1 MTVNAWGRLQA
12 PLHDVETLSDRAQVP
27 AQIAAASADRPGLAY
42 GLGRSYG
49 DVCLNPGGLLWKSA
63 ALDRYLAFDEATGIL
78 RCEAGVALRDI
89 QRLLVPR
96 GWSLPVVPG
105 TQLVTVGGA
114 IANDVHGK
122 NHHVAGSFGDHVRRF
137 TLVRTDGSVREHAP
151 GDPMFAATVGGL
163 GLTGVIVDAELQL
176 KRMPG
181 PWLTVE
187 TLPYRDLHEFFA
199 LADASESGWEHT
211 VSWIDCLHSAG
222 RGIFMRANS
231 IDPAIDPVIDSAGGA
246 RPAPPPRAERRVPLV
261 PPVSLVN
268 QLSLRPFNALYYASK
283 RRRATSVQHY
293 ESFHHPLDALM
304 DWNRI
309 YGPRGFYQYQCVLPF
324 ASGRDG
330 IRALL
335 DRTAAAGMGSFLAVL
350 KTFGQRESAGMLSFA
365 MPGVTL
371 ALDFPNQGERT
382 LKLFDTL
389 DAIVREGGGRLYAA
403 KDARMPRSLFESGY
417 RRLAEFLPHRDPGI
431 SSAMSRRL
439 MGY

>member
-1 MTVNAWGRLQA
+1 MRVHAWGRLQA
-12 PLHDVETLSDRAQVP
+12 PQHDVETLSDRAQVP
-27 AQIAAASADRPGLAY
+27 AQIAAASASRPGLAY

-49 DVCLNPGGLLWKSA
+49 DVCLNPDGLLWKSA
-63 ALDRYLAFDEATGIL
+63 ALDHYLAFDDATGIL
-78 RCEAGVALRDI
+78 RCEAGVTLRDI
-89 QRLLVPR
+89 QRLFVPR

-137 TLVRTDGSVREHAP
+137 TLVRTDGSVREHVP
-151 GDPMFAATVGGL
+151 GEPMFAATVGGL

-176 KRMPG
+176 KRIPG

-187 TLPYRDLHEFFA
+187 TLPYRDLNEFFE

-211 VSWIDCLHSAG
+211 VSWIDCLHSEG
-222 RGIFMRANS
+222 RGIFMRAN
-231 IDPAIDPVIDSAGGA
+231 PADSDQ
-246 RPAPPPRAERRVPLV
+246 PAPPPRAERRVPLV

-268 QLSLRPFNALYYASK
+268 RLSLKPFNALYYASK
-283 RRRATSVQHY
+283 RQRATSVQHY

-335 DRTAAAGMGSFLAVL
+335 DRIAAAGMGSFLAVL
-350 KTFGQRESAGMLSFA
+350 KTFGKRESAGMLSFA

-371 ALDFPNQGERT
+371 ALDFPNEGERT
-382 LKLFDTL
+382 LKLFGSL
-389 DAIVREGGGRLYAA
+389 DAIIREGGGRLYPA
-403 KDARMPRSLFESGY
+403 KDARMPRVLFEAGY
-417 RRLAEFLPHRDPGI
+417 PRLHEFLPHRDPGI

-439 MGY
+439 MGS

>member
-1 MTVNAWGRLQA
+1 MVTVHAWGRLDA
-12 PLHDVETLSDRAQVP
+12 PPHQTESLSDRAQVP
-27 AQIAAASADRPGLAY
+27 AQIARASASRPGLAY

-49 DVCLNPGGLLWKSA
+49 DVCLNPGGLLWKA
-63 ALDRYLAFDEATGIL
+63 ASLDHFINFDPASGIL
-78 RCEAGVALRDI
+78 RCEAGVSLHAI
-89 QRLLVPR
+89 QRLCVPR

-105 TQLVTVGGA
+105 TQWVTVGGA

-122 NHHVAGSFGDHVRRF
+122 NHHGYGSFGDHVRRF
-137 TLVRTDGSVREHAP
+137 TLARTDGSVCEPAP

-176 KRMPG
+176 KRIPG

-187 TLPYRDLHEFFA
+187 TLPYRDLGEFFE
-199 LADASESGWEHT
+199 LADASASVWEHT
-211 VSWIDCLHSAG
+211 VSWIDCLHREG
-222 RGIFMRANS
+222 RGIFMRAN
-231 IDPAIDPVIDSAGGA
+231 PAEVDLV
-246 RPAPPPRAERRVPLV
+246 APPPRPERRVPLV

-268 QLSLRPFNALYYASK
+268 RWSLKPFNALYYTGK
-283 RRRATSVQHY
+283 GRRATSVQHY

-309 YGPRGFYQYQCVLPF
+309 YGPRGFYQYQCVLPI

-335 DRTAAAGMGSFLAVL
+335 DRIAAAGMGSFLAVL
-350 KTFGQRESAGMLSFA
+350 KTFGQREPVGMLSFA

-371 ALDFPNQGERT
+371 ALDFPNEGERT
-382 LKLFDTL
+382 LKLFASL
-389 DAIVREGGGRLYAA
+389 DAIVREAGGRLYPA
-403 KDARMPRSLFESGY
+403 KDARMPRELFEAGY
-417 RRLAEFLPHRDPGI
+417 PRLTEFLPHRDPGI

-439 MGY
+439 MGR

>member
-1 MTVNAWGRLQA
+1 MVAVHAWGRLESPQ
-12 PLHDVETLSDRAQVP
+12 HETETLSDRAQVS
-27 AQIAAASADRPGLAY
+27 AQVAAASSSRPGLAY

-49 DVCLNPGGLLWKSA
+49 DVCLNPGGLLWKTA
-63 ALDRYLAFDEATGIL
+63 ALDRYLAFDAATGVL
-78 RCEAGVALRDI
+78 RCEAGVSLRDI
-89 QRLLVPR
+89 QRLCVPR

-137 TLVRTDGSVREHAP
+137 TLARTDGSVREHAP
-151 GDPMFAATVGGL
+151 GEPLFAATVGGL

-187 TLPYRDLHEFFA
+187 TLPYRDLDEFFE
-199 LADASESGWEHT
+199 LADASEAGWEHT
-211 VSWIDCLHSAG
+211 VSWIDCLHREG
-222 RGIFMRANS
+222 RGIFMRANAADAS
-231 IDPAIDPVIDSAGGA
+231 HVAEAG

-268 QLSLRPFNALYYASK
+268 RLSLRPFNALYYASK
-283 RRRATSVQHY
+283 SRHATRVQHY

-309 YGPRGFYQYQCVLPF
+309 YGPSGFYQYQCVLPF
-324 ASGRDG
+324 VHGREG

-335 DRTAAAGMGSFLAVL
+335 TAIAGAGMGSFLAVL
-350 KTFGQRESAGMLSFA
+350 KTFGKRASAGMLGFA

-371 ALDFPNQGERT
+371 ALDFPNEGERT
-382 LKLFDTL
+382 LRLFASL
-389 DAIVREGGGRLYAA
+389 DAIIREGGGRLYPA
-403 KDARMPRSLFESGY
+403 KDARMPRELFEAGY
-417 RRLAEFLPHRDPGI
+417 PRLAEFLPHRDPGI

-439 MGY
+439 MGG